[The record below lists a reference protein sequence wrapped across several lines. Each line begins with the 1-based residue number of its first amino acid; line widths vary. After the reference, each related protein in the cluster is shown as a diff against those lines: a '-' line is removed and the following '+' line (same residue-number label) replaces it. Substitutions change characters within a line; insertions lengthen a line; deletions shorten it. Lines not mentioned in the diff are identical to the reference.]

1 MPPTKL
7 VLILRRD
14 PGSALMSFVG
24 VFDESVTK
32 SAEMRRLYPAPQ
44 YFYAI
49 PLASCLLTQDGFDW
63 GQHDQPHQLY

>member
-1 MPPTKL
+1 
-7 VLILRRD
+7 
-14 PGSALMSFVG
+14 MSFVG